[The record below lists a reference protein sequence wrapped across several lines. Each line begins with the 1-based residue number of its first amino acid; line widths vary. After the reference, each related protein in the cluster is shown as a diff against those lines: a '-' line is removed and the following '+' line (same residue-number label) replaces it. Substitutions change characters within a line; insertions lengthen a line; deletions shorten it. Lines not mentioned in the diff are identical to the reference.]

1 MYFILITYGVIFG
14 LGSCFVFFPTYLV
27 IPSYFVKRRSLALGL
42 LSMGPGG
49 RLFVLSAI
57 VDALLRVL
65 DWRGTFMVL
74 AGFVAVIVPLVCTI
88 RRIPNLEENQENNE
102 VERKGTYCE
111 RLFAPFRNK
120 RFDVIML
127 SMNLYYAVHYIP
139 LVHMVS

>member
-49 RLFVLSAI
+49 GLFVLSAI